1 MAFLAPLFLVGA
13 LAVGLPLWL
22 HLLQRE
28 NPIRLP
34 FSSLMFFEK
43 RKTSTLMERKWRYLL
58 LMALRLALIVLAAL
72 AFAKPIWELPPTTV
86 VSDIPSLQLITLD
99 TSMSMSHAGRWER
112 AVAAANDAIDGMGD
126 ADQAQILATGPS
138 VRVITQP
145 TREKADLKAAVA
157 SLEPGPSRNSYGDVI
172 EASRSLSPDG
182 DTPIEVHLISDFQ
195 ASAMPGRFSDLV
207 LPTVAQLHTHNV
219 AEADDENWAIESV
232 KGTLRLY
239 GAEKPRLE
247 ATAASY
253 SSNPTRK
260 TVTLEINGQAVSSQ
274 SQEVAAMGRTSF
286 LFEDFEAPDGFS
298 KARLVLSPADDLP
311 DDDVRLAALD
321 NSEPAPI
328 LFVTADRRRRDATFY
343 QAALRS
349 SSQSLLSVEVS
360 SPGEAERTNPAD
372 YALIILSDVGQMS
385 TSYEQKL
392 NDYMESGGAVL
403 IAVGPETAKRG
414 ATPALGMRAAAG
426 RLPPGGRYQLA
437 GRVDATHQA
446 LSRVE
451 NLRGVE
457 FFQTARLETAEGDDV
472 LATLADG
479 SPLLVERRVG
489 AGRALV
495 FASTFD
501 NIWNDLPVRPVF
513 VPFAAESA
521 RYLAGATEENSVV
534 TVDSALELGR
544 RREASR
550 MVQVVDPEGQR
561 ALSLAEAM
569 EVDSVPLDQAGF
581 WELRGEEETE
591 ILAVNPDPRES
602 NLRPIEAQTLD
613 LWRSTGRS
621 GGTVEGAGE
630 QTPIKPPPIEIWKW
644 FLFGLVLVVLLES
657 VAGNRRLNVRREV

>member
-1 MAFLAPLFLVGA
+1 MSLLAPFFLVGA

-58 LMALRLALIVLAAL
+58 LMALRLALILLAAL
-72 AFAKPIWELPPTTV
+72 AFAKPIWELPPTTIT
-86 VSDIPSLQLITLD
+86 SDIPSLQLITLD
-99 TSMSMSHAGRWER
+99 TSLSMKHGDRWER
-112 AVAAANDAIDGMGD
+112 AVEAANAAIDDLGE

-145 TREKADLKAAVA
+145 TRDKGDLKAAVA
-157 SLEPGPSRNSYGDVI
+157 SLEPGASRNSYGDVI

-182 DTPIEVHLISDFQ
+182 DTPVEVHLISDFQ

-219 AEADDENWAIESV
+219 ADADDENWAIESV

-239 GAEKPRLE
+239 GAEKPRIE
-247 ATAASY
+247 ATVASY

-260 TVTLEINGQAVSSQ
+260 TVTLEINGQAVDTI
-274 SQEVAAMGRTSF
+274 SQEVGAMGRTSF
-286 LFEDFEAPDGFS
+286 LFEGFEAPQGFS
-298 KARLVLSPADDLP
+298 RARLVLSPADDLP

-328 LFVTADRRRRDATFY
+328 LFVTPDRRQRDAVFY
-343 QAALRS
+343 QAALGS

-360 SPGEAERTNPAD
+360 SPGEAERRNPSD
-372 YALIILSDVGQMS
+372 YALVILSDVGQMS
-385 TSYEQKL
+385 TGFEQKL
-392 NDYMESGGAVL
+392 NDYMEAGGALLV
-403 IAVGPETAKRG
+403 AVGPETAKRG
-414 ATPALGMRAAAG
+414 MVPALGMRTAAG
-426 RLPPGGRYQLA
+426 RLAPGGRFQLV
-437 GRVDATHQA
+437 GSVDQTHQA
-446 LSRVE
+446 LGRIE
-451 NLRGVE
+451 GLRGVQ
-457 FFQTARLETAEGDDV
+457 FFQTARLEPAEDDDV
-472 LATLADG
+472 LANLADG
-479 SPLLVERRVG
+479 SPLIVERRVG

-501 NIWNDLPVRPVF
+501 NVWNDLPVRPVF

-521 RYLAGATEENSVV
+521 RYLAGAAEETAVV
-534 TVDSALELGR
+534 TVDAALELGR

-550 MVQVVDPEGQR
+550 MVQVVDPAGQR
-561 ALSLAEAM
+561 ALSLVEAM
-569 EVDSVPLDQAGF
+569 EQDSVSLDQAGF
-581 WELRGEEETE
+581 WELRGEDKTE
-591 ILAVNPDPRES
+591 IIAVNPDPRES
-602 NLRPIEAQTLD
+602 NLRPIETQTLD

-644 FLFGLVLVVLLES
+644 FLFMLVAVVLLES
-657 VAGNRRLNVRREV
+657 VAGNRRLDVRREV

>member
-1 MAFLAPLFLVGA
+1 MAVLAPWFLVGA

-58 LMALRLALIVLAAL
+58 LMALRLALILLAVL
-72 AFAKPIWELPPTTV
+72 AFAKPIWELAPTTI

-99 TSMSMSHAGRWER
+99 TSLSMSHASRWER
-112 AVAAANDAIDGMGD
+112 AVEAANEAIDGLGD
-126 ADQAQILATGPS
+126 ADRAQILATGPS

-145 TREKADLKAAVA
+145 TRDKSELKAAVA
-157 SLEPGPSRNSYGDVI
+157 SLEPGASRNSYGDVI

-207 LPTVAQLHTHNV
+207 LPSVAQLHTHNV

-239 GAEKPRLE
+239 GADKPRLE
-247 ATAASY
+247 ATVASY
-253 SSNPTRK
+253 SSNATRK
-260 TVTLEINGQAVSSQ
+260 TVTLEINGQTVDSI
-274 SQEVAAMGRTSF
+274 SQEVGAMGRTSY
-286 LFEDFEAPDGFS
+286 LFEDFEVPQGFS
-298 KARLVLSPADDLP
+298 RARLVLSPADDLP
-311 DDDVRLAALD
+311 ADDVRLVALD

-349 SSQSLLSVEVS
+349 SSQSLLAVEVS
-360 SPGEAERTNPAD
+360 SPGEAERRNPAD
-372 YALIILSDVGQMS
+372 YALVILSDVGQMS
-385 TSYEQKL
+385 TGFEQKL
-392 NDYMESGGAVL
+392 NDYLEAGGAL
-403 IAVGPETAKRG
+403 LAAVGPETAKRG
-414 ATPALGMRAAAG
+414 AVPALGMRVAAG
-426 RLPPGGRYQLA
+426 RLAPGGRFQLA
-437 GRVDATHQA
+437 GRVDPTHQA
-446 LSRVE
+446 LGRIE
-451 NLRGVE
+451 GLRGVQ
-457 FFQTARLETAEGDDV
+457 FFQTAKLEPAEDDDV

-479 SPLLVERRVG
+479 LPLVVERTVG
-489 AGRALV
+489 SGRALV

-501 NIWNDLPVRPVF
+501 NVWNDLPVRPVF

-521 RYLAGATEENSVV
+521 RYLAGATEETSVV
-534 TVDSALELGR
+534 TVDSALELSR
-544 RREASR
+544 RRESSR
-550 MVQVVDPEGQR
+550 MVQVVDPAGQR

-569 EVDSVPLDQAGF
+569 EQDSVALDQSGF
-581 WELRGEEETE
+581 WELRGEDKTE
-591 ILAVNPDPRES
+591 IIAVNSDPRES
-602 NLRPIEAQTLD
+602 NLRPIETQTLE

-621 GGTVEGAGE
+621 GGTIEGAGE

-644 FLFGLVLVVLLES
+644 FLFMLLAVVLLES

>member
-1 MAFLAPLFLVGA
+1 MSLLAPLFLVGA

-58 LMALRLALIVLAAL
+58 LMALRLALILLAVL

-99 TSMSMSHAGRWER
+99 TSLSMTHSGRWER
-112 AVAAANDAIDGMGD
+112 AVAAANEAIDGMGE
-126 ADQAQILATGPS
+126 ADRAQILATGPS

-145 TREKADLKAAVA
+145 TRDKAELKAAVE
-157 SLEPGPSRNSYGDVI
+157 SLEPGASRNSYGDVI
-172 EASRSLSPDG
+172 EASRSLSPDA
-182 DTPIEVHLISDFQ
+182 DTPVELHLISDFQ

-219 AEADDENWAIESV
+219 AGADDENWAIESV

-239 GAEKPRLE
+239 GADKPRIE
-247 ATAASY
+247 ATVASY

-260 TVTLEINGQAVSSQ
+260 TVTLEINGQAVDSK
-274 SQEVAAMGRTSF
+274 SQEVGAMGRTSF
-286 LFEDFEAPDGFS
+286 LFEGFEAPQGFS

-311 DDDVRLAALD
+311 ADDVRLAALD
-321 NSEPAPI
+321 NSAPAPI
-328 LFVTADRRRRDATFY
+328 LFVTVDRRRRDAVFY
-343 QAALRS
+343 QAALGS

-360 SPGEAERTNPAD
+360 SPGEAERRNPAD
-372 YALIILSDVGQMS
+372 YALVILSDVGQMS
-385 TSYEQKL
+385 TGFEQKL
-392 NDYMESGGAVL
+392 NDYMEGGGALL
-403 IAVGPETAKRG
+403 IAIGPETSKRG
-414 ATPALGMRAAAG
+414 ATPALGMRTAAG
-426 RLPPGGRYQLA
+426 RLAPGGRFQLI
-437 GRVDATHQA
+437 GRVDQTHQA
-446 LSRVE
+446 LGRIE
-451 NLRGVE
+451 GLRGVQ
-457 FFQTARLETAEGDDV
+457 FYQSARLEPADGDDV

-479 SPLLVERRVG
+479 SPLIVERRVG
-489 AGRALV
+489 EGRALV

-501 NIWNDLPVRPVF
+501 NVWNDLPVRPVF

-521 RYLAGATEENSVV
+521 RYLAGAAEETSLV
-534 TVDSALELGR
+534 TVDSSLELGR

-550 MVQVVDPEGQR
+550 MVQVFDPSGER

-569 EVDSVPLDQAGF
+569 ERDDVALDSAGF
-581 WELRGEEETE
+581 WELRGEGKTE
-591 ILAVNPDPRES
+591 VIAVNPDPRES
-602 NLRPIEAQTLD
+602 NLRPIETQTLE
-613 LWRSTGRS
+613 LWRSTGRA

-644 FLFGLVLVVLLES
+644 FLFLLVAVILLES
-657 VAGNRRLNVRREV
+657 VAGNRRLDVRREV